1 MKEVTPSV
9 ARKKRILIP
18 LITKESVRLSP
29 GIMGKILP
37 LVLVGSTLWAS
48 PESAKKSQ
56 EITFQRRTAIV
67 QAAER
72 VSPSVVSI
80 SVLSRVVTQA
90 PLFEDPFFGEFWRQ
104 FFPPRY
110 LEREVQSLGSGI
122 ILSSDG
128 YIVTNAHVVKGASQ
142 IQVTLTDGRT
152 FDATLVGM
160 ADKLDIALLKV
171 DAEDLPA
178 APLGNS
184 DSLMI
189 GEWVIAV
196 GNPFGFLLEDLEP
209 TVTVGVIS
217 ALHRTMKGS
226 SERIYR
232 DMIQTDAAINPGNS
246 GGPLVNALGEVIGMN
261 TFIITKSGG
270 SEGIG
275 FAIPINTVRKIVREL
290 KQYGEVREGY
300 LGFRVQGL
308 SPELREA
315 MEYPYLFGVLVNG
328 VDPDGPASGKIQE
341 GDIIMAINHRK
352 LYNVGDFEDITY
364 ALVPGEVLRLTLWRE
379 GMVKTL
385 NLRSEEFHVP
395 EVDIGF
401 GLIVAPVTPAIVDRF
416 GLTVTQGVMIV
427 RLLPRSPFRAL
438 GLDQGDVIL
447 AVNDHPV
454 RSPKDL
460 KALLEASTPGYVKL
474 IIDRKGQ
481 RFWITGVLRG
491 RHE

>member
-1 MKEVTPSV
+1 MSIQP
-9 ARKKRILIP
+9 ILRCFRAWQ
-18 LITKESVRLSP
+18 VW
-29 GIMGKILP
+29 G
-37 LVLVGSTLWAS
+37 LVLGVVLLEQSSLLGSPAS
-48 PESAKKSQ
+48 QRVSR
-56 EITFQRRTAIV
+56 EIEVQRRTAIV

-72 VSPSVVSI
+72 ISPSVVTI
-80 SVLSRVVTQA
+80 SVLSRVVTEA
-90 PLFEDPFFGEFWRQ
+90 PFFEDPFFGEFWRQ

-110 LEREVQSLGSGI
+110 LEREVQSLGSGL
-122 ILSSDG
+122 ILTSDG

-152 FDATLVGM
+152 FEAELIGM

-171 DAEDLPA
+171 DADSLPA
-178 APLGNS
+178 APLGDS

-246 GGPLVNALGEVIGMN
+246 GGPLVNALGEVIGIN

-275 FAIPINTVRKIVREL
+275 FAIPINTVKKIVHEL
-290 KQYGEVREGY
+290 RQYGKVREGY
-300 LGFRVQGL
+300 LGVRVQNL

-315 MEYPYLFGVLVNG
+315 MDYPYLFGVLVNG
-328 VDPDGPASGKIQE
+328 VDPEGPAAPKIQE
-341 GDIIMAINHRK
+341 GDIIMGINHRR

-364 ALVPGEVLRLTLWRE
+364 ALVPGEKLRITLWRHGE
-379 GMVKTL
+379 VKTF
-385 NLRSEEFHVP
+385 NIRSTEFILR
-395 EVDIGF
+395 EVDVGF
-401 GLIVAPVTPAIVDRF
+401 GMTVTSVTPTVVDRF
-416 GLTVTQGVMIV
+416 GLAVDQGVMIV
-427 RLLPRSPFRAL
+427 RLQQNSPFRQL
-438 GLDQGDVIL
+438 GLAKGDVIL
-447 AVNDHPV
+447 AVNDHQV
-454 RSPKDL
+454 RDPEGL
-460 KALLEASTPGYVKL
+460 KKLLRASTPGYVKL
-474 IIDRKGQ
+474 IVDRKGQ
-481 RFWITGVLRG
+481 RYWVTGFLRG
-491 RHE
+491 RP